1 MKYDAH
7 EIEERWK
14 TFWAAEKVFSFDTS
28 SKEPLYVVDTPPPY
42 VSADHLHA
50 GHIMSYAQAEFIVR
64 YKRMRGFNVYYPMGF
79 DDNGLPTERF
89 VEKKYKVDKS
99 KITRPEFVK
108 LCLNETQKGAAT
120 YRKLWQDLGIS
131 VDWDHTY
138 STINE
143 HSQRVAQTSFI
154 DLYKKGHLYR
164 AEKPVMW
171 CTHCQTTL
179 AQADLEDMKRDTNF
193 VHIEV
198 PIEGGGTL
206 TFATTRPEMYP
217 SCVGISVNPDDERY
231 KQFVGK
237 IITMPLTNKKVL
249 LTTDE
254 KIDPKFGTGVVYYC
268 SSGDAQFLD
277 WEMRHSIAGEDK
289 KYILGPDGRMNK
301 GAGKYEGLTVTEAKQ
316 QITADL
322 AELGVVR
329 KVEKIEQV
337 VNVHERCD
345 TPIEYIT
352 SKQWFIK
359 IADQKDKWLELGR
372 QIKWYPENRRNDYE
386 TWVNGLN
393 WDWCVS
399 RQRYYGVPIPVWYDK
414 KTGEPVFPDI
424 TELPVDPTQYTP
436 KGYKAEDLLPEN
448 DVLDTWATSSLS
460 PQIIAGLVEGG
471 EVQKQLYPAT
481 LRPNAFE
488 IIRTWDFYSIVR
500 GYYENGHL
508 PFRDVMV
515 SGHGLAEDGRKM
527 SKRLGNYMPSQD
539 LINTYGADAVRY
551 WATGARLGQ
560 NLRFS
565 TKEVEMGHKTA
576 MKLYN
581 VARFLSMHIETTGDG
596 TPDHADVW
604 IIQELNAAIKDASK
618 AFDKYAYSH
627 ARDILDGFFWSKFT
641 DYYIE
646 FIKYRLFGE
655 DANSKMAAVATL
667 KTAFLAILKMYAPLM
682 PFITE
687 QIYQDLYRNE
697 GSAKSIHLSEWPKSL
712 EMTGKLD
719 TNDFE
724 NALAAIDEIRKYKA
738 QENMSL
744 GKELDNYNL
753 KTKID
758 QAKYGEFIQN
768 VGRIK
773 NLAIIDT

>member
-1 MKYDAH
+1 MKYDAK

-14 TFWAAEKVFSFDTS
+14 TFWAAEKVFNFDETS
-28 SKEPLYVVDTPPPY
+28 TAPLYVVDTPPPY

-64 YKRMRGFNVYYPMGF
+64 YKRMQGFNVYYPMGF

-89 VEKKYKVDKS
+89 IEKKYSIDKS
-99 KITRPEFVK
+99 KITRPNFIK
-108 LCLNETQKGAAT
+108 LCLEETQKGAAT
-120 YRKLWQDLGIS
+120 YRQLWHDLGIS
-131 VDWDHTY
+131 VDWNHTY

-143 HSQRVAQTSFI
+143 HSQRIAQRSFL
-154 DLYKKGHLYR
+154 DLYKKEHLYR

-179 AQADLEDMKRDTNF
+179 AQADLDDLTRETEF
-193 VHIEV
+193 VYIEV
-198 PIEGGGTL
+198 PVEGGGSL

-217 SCVGISVNPDDERY
+217 SCVGISVHPDDERY
-231 KQFVGK
+231 QKYIGK
-237 IITMPLTNKKVL
+237 IITMPLTNEKIL

-254 KIDPKFGTGVVYYC
+254 KIDPTFGTGVVYYC

-277 WEMRHSIAGEDK
+277 WEARHSIAKEDK

-301 GAGKYEGLTVTEAKQ
+301 DAGKYEGLTVTEAKQ

-322 AELGVVR
+322 TGLGVVK
-329 KVEKIEQV
+329 KVERIQQV

-345 TPIEYIT
+345 TPIEYVT

-359 IADQKDKWLELGR
+359 IVDQKEKWLELGR
-372 QIKWYPENRRNDYE
+372 QINWYPESRRNDYE

-393 WDWCVS
+393 WDWCIS
-399 RQRYYGVPIPVWYDK
+399 RQRYYGVPIPIWYDK
-414 KTGEPVFPDI
+414 ETGEPVLPEES
-424 TELPVDPTQYTP
+424 ELPVDPTQYTP
-436 KGYKAEDLLPEN
+436 KGYKTEDLIPEA
-448 DVLDTWATSSLS
+448 DVLDTWATSSVS
-460 PQIIAGLVEGG
+460 PQIISELIKDKN
-471 EVQKQLYPAT
+471 VQEKLYPAT

-508 PFRDVMV
+508 PFRDVMI

-539 LINTYGADAVRY
+539 LLDKYGADAIRY

-576 MKLYN
+576 VKLHN
-581 VARFLSMHIETTGDG
+581 VARFVAMHTDTGKSG
-596 TPDHADVW
+596 KQEHADAW
-604 IIQELNAAIKDASK
+604 ILKELNACIVAATK
-618 AFDKYAYSH
+618 AFDDYSYSQ
-627 ARDILDGFFWSKFT
+627 ARDVLDGFFWSKFT
-641 DYYIE
+641 DYYLE

-655 DANSKMAAVATL
+655 DEASKDAAIATL
-667 KTAFLAILKMYAPLM
+667 RTVFLAVLKMYAPLM

-687 QIYQDLYRNE
+687 QIYQDLYKDKERT
-697 GSAKSIHLSEWPKSL
+697 KSVHISTWPKVLQLDPSL
-712 EMTGKLD
+712 D
-719 TNDFE
+719 IHDF
-724 NALAAIDEIRKYKA
+724 NQAIAAIDEVRKYKA
-738 QENMSL
+738 QESMSL
-744 GKELDNYNL
+744 GKELEEYSLTTPIDV
-753 KTKID
+753 TK
-758 QAKYGEFIQN
+758 YSELVRG

-773 NLAIIDT
+773 ILK

>member
-1 MKYDAH
+1 MKYDAK

-14 TFWAAEKVFSFDTS
+14 TFWATEKVFKFDETS
-28 SKEPLYVVDTPPPY
+28 TAPLYVVDTPPPY

-64 YKRMRGFNVYYPMGF
+64 YKRMQGFNVYYPMGF

-89 VEKKYKVDKS
+89 IEKKYSIDKS
-99 KITRPEFVK
+99 KITRPNFIK
-108 LCLNETQKGAAT
+108 LCLEETQKGAAT
-120 YRKLWQDLGIS
+120 YRQLWHDLGIS
-131 VDWDHTY
+131 VDWNHTY

-143 HSQRVAQTSFI
+143 HSQRIAQRSFL
-154 DLYKKGHLYR
+154 DLYKKEHLYR
-164 AEKPVMW
+164 AEKPIMW

-179 AQADLEDMKRDTNF
+179 AQADLDDLTRETEF
-193 VHIEV
+193 VYIEV
-198 PIEGGGTL
+198 PVEGGGSL

-217 SCVGISVNPDDERY
+217 SCVGISVHPDDERY
-231 KQFVGK
+231 QKYIGK
-237 IITMPLTNKKVL
+237 IITMPLTNEKIL

-254 KIDPKFGTGVVYYC
+254 KIDPTFGTGVVYYC

-277 WEMRHSIAGEDK
+277 WEARHSIAKEDK

-301 GAGKYEGLTVTEAKQ
+301 DAGKYEGLTVTEAKQ

-322 AELGVVR
+322 TRLGVV
-329 KVEKIEQV
+329 KKIERIQQV

-345 TPIEYIT
+345 TPIEYVT

-359 IADQKDKWLELGR
+359 IVDQKEKWLELGR
-372 QIKWYPENRRNDYE
+372 QINWYPESRRNDYE

-393 WDWCVS
+393 WDWCIS

-414 KTGEPVFPDI
+414 ETGEPVLPDES
-424 TELPVDPTQYTP
+424 ELPVDPTQYTP
-436 KGYKAEDLLPEN
+436 KGYKTEDLIPEA
-448 DVLDTWATSSLS
+448 DVLDTWATSSVS
-460 PQIIAGLVEGG
+460 PQIISELIKDKN
-471 EVQKQLYPAT
+471 VQEKLYPAT

-508 PFRDVMV
+508 PFRDVMI

-539 LINTYGADAVRY
+539 LLDKYGADAIRY

-576 MKLYN
+576 VKLHN
-581 VARFLSMHIETTGDG
+581 VARFVAMHTDTGKSG
-596 TPDHADVW
+596 KQEHADAW
-604 IIQELNAAIKDASK
+604 ILKELNACIVAATK
-618 AFDKYAYSH
+618 AFDDYSYSQ
-627 ARDILDGFFWSKFT
+627 ARDVLDGFFWSKFT
-641 DYYIE
+641 DYYLE

-655 DANSKMAAVATL
+655 DEASKDAAIATL
-667 KTAFLAILKMYAPLM
+667 RIVFLAVLKMYAPLM

-687 QIYQDLYRNE
+687 QIYQDLYKDQKRT
-697 GSAKSIHLSEWPKSL
+697 KSVHISMWPKVLQLDPSL
-712 EMTGKLD
+712 D
-719 TNDFE
+719 IHDF
-724 NALAAIDEIRKYKA
+724 NQAIAAIDEVRKYKA
-738 QENMSL
+738 QEGMSL
-744 GKELDNYNL
+744 GKELEEYSLTTPIDV
-753 KTKID
+753 TK
-758 QAKYGEFIQN
+758 YSELVRG

-773 NLAIIDT
+773 ILK

>member
-1 MKYDAH
+1 
-7 EIEERWK
+7 
-14 TFWAAEKVFSFDTS
+14 
-28 SKEPLYVVDTPPPY
+28 
-42 VSADHLHA
+42 
-50 GHIMSYAQAEFIVR
+50 MSYAQAEFIVR

-108 LCLNETQKGAAT
+108 LCLEETQKGAAT
-120 YRKLWQDLGIS
+120 YRQLWQDLGIS
-131 VDWDHTY
+131 VDWNHTY

-143 HSQRVAQTSFI
+143 HSQRIAQASFI
-154 DLYKKGHLYR
+154 DLYNKGHLYR

-171 CTHCQTTL
+171 CIHCQTTL
-179 AQADLEDMKRDTNF
+179 AQADLEDMKRETDF

-198 PIEGGGTL
+198 PVEGGGML

-217 SCVGISVNPDDERY
+217 SCVGISIHPGDKRY
-231 KQFVGK
+231 QKYVGK
-237 IITMPLTNKKVL
+237 IVTMPLTNKKLL

-254 KIDPKFGTGVVYYC
+254 KIDPGFGTGVVYYC

-277 WEMRHSIAGEDK
+277 WETRHPIADTDK
-289 KYILGPDGRMNK
+289 VYLLGPDGHMNAN
-301 GAGKYEGLTVTEAKQ
+301 AGKYEGLTITEAKL

-322 AELGVVR
+322 TELGVVK

-359 IADQKDKWLELGR
+359 IAGQKEKWLEQGR
-372 QIKWYPENRRNDYE
+372 QINWYPESRRNDYE
-386 TWVNGLN
+386 TWVNGLV

-399 RQRYYGVPIPVWYDK
+399 RQRYYGVPIPIWYDK
-414 KTGEPVFPDI
+414 KTGEPVLPDI
-424 TELPVDPTQYTP
+424 SELPVDPTQYTP
-436 KGYKAEDLLPEN
+436 RGYKAEDLLPEN

-460 PQIIAGLVEGG
+460 PQIIAGLIKAE
-471 EVQKQLYPAT
+471 ETQKRLYPAT

-508 PFRDVMV
+508 PFRDIMI
-515 SGHGLAEDGRKM
+515 SGHGLAEDGRKL
-527 SKRLGNYMPSQD
+527 SKRLSNYLPSQE
-539 LINTYGADAVRY
+539 LIAKYGADAIRY

-560 NLRFS
+560 NLHFS
-565 TKEVEMGHKTA
+565 ETEIGMGHKTA
-576 MKLYN
+576 VKLHN
-581 VARFLSMHIETTGDG
+581 VARFLSMHIETTDDG
-596 TPDHADVW
+596 ELEHADAW
-604 IIQELNAAIKDASK
+604 ILHELNATIQGVTK
-618 AFDKYAYSH
+618 AFEEYAYSR
-627 ARDILDGFFWSKFT
+627 ARDILDGFFWSKFA

-655 DANSKMAAVATL
+655 DASSKTAAIQTL
-667 KTAFLAILKMYAPLM
+667 KAVFLAVLKMYAPIM

-687 QIYQDLYRNE
+687 QIYQDLYKERE
-697 GSAKSIHLSEWPKSL
+697 GVKSIHLNSWPE
-712 EMTGKLD
+712 EMALNSD
-719 TNDFE
+719 LHIDDFPQ
-724 NALAAIDEIRKYKA
+724 ALAAIDEIRKHKA
-738 QENMSL
+738 EQQLSL
-744 GKELDNYNL
+744 GKELDSYTL
-753 KTKID
+753 KTQLDLI
-758 QAKYGEFIQN
+758 KYDELVRK

-773 NLAIIDT
+773 EIKR

>member
-14 TFWAAEKVFSFDTS
+14 AFWATENVFSFDATS
-28 SKEPLYVVDTPPPY
+28 KAPLYVVDTPPPY

-108 LCLNETQKGAAT
+108 LCLEETQKGAAT
-120 YRKLWQDLGIS
+120 YRSLWQDLGIS
-131 VDWDHTY
+131 VDWKYTY

-143 HSQRVAQTSFI
+143 HSQRIAQTSFI

-179 AQADLEDMKRDTNF
+179 AQADLEDMKRETDF

-198 PIEGGGTL
+198 PVEDGGVL

-217 SCVGISVNPDDERY
+217 SCVGISVHPDDERY
-231 KQFVGK
+231 QKYIGK
-237 IITMPLTNKKVL
+237 IITMPLTHKKIL

-254 KIDPKFGTGVVYYC
+254 EIDPKFGTGVVYYC

-277 WEMRHSIAGEDK
+277 WETRHPIADADK
-289 KYILGPDGRMNK
+289 TYILGADGRMNED
-301 GAGKYEGLTVTEAKQ
+301 AGKYKGLTVSEAKQ
-316 QITADL
+316 QIVADL
-322 AELGVVR
+322 TELGTV
-329 KVEKIEQV
+329 KKIEKIEQI

-345 TPIEYIT
+345 TPIEYVT

-359 IADQKDKWLELGR
+359 ITDQKEKWLELGN
-372 QIKWYPENRRNDYE
+372 QVKWYPESRRNDFE
-386 TWVNGLN
+386 TWVNGLS
-393 WDWCVS
+393 WDWCIS

-414 KTGEPVFPDI
+414 KTGEPVIPRLD
-424 TELPVDPTQYTP
+424 ELPVDPTQYTP
-436 KGYKAEDLLPEN
+436 KGYKAKDLIPEL

-460 PQIIAGLVEGG
+460 PQIIAGLVKNE
-471 EVQKQLYPAT
+471 EMQKSLYPAT

-515 SGHGLAEDGRKM
+515 SGHGLAEDGRKL
-527 SKRLGNYMPSQD
+527 SKRLGNYIPSQELVD
-539 LINTYGADAVRY
+539 KYGADAIRY

-565 TKEVEMGHKTA
+565 ETEIGMGHKTA
-576 MKLYN
+576 VKLYN
-581 VARFLSMHIETTGDG
+581 VARFVSMHPEAANQGKLEF
-596 TPDHADVW
+596 ADAW
-604 IIQELNAAIKDASK
+604 ILQELNATIKGVTM
-618 AFDKYAYSH
+618 AFEEYAYSR
-627 ARDILDGFFWSKFT
+627 ARDVLDSFFWSKFT

-655 DANSKMAAVATL
+655 DASSKLAAVATL
-667 KTAFLAILKMYAPLM
+667 KTVFLAVLKMYAPIV

-687 QIYQDLYRNE
+687 QIYQDLYKE
-697 GSAKSIHLSEWPKSL
+697 KEEAKSIHLSSWPEEL
-712 EMTGKLD
+712 ILNNDLD
-719 TNDFE
+719 IDDFAQ
-724 NALAAIDEIRKYKA
+724 ALTAIDEIRKYKA
-738 QENMSL
+738 EQQVSL
-744 GKELDNYNL
+744 GKELEEYKLSLTVNY
-753 KTKID
+753 D
-758 QAKYGEFIQN
+758 KYGDFIQK
-768 VGRIK
+768 VGRIR
-773 NLAIIDT
+773 NLRAS

>member
-7 EIEERWK
+7 AIEERWK
-14 TFWAAEKVFSFDTS
+14 AFWATENVFSFNAS
-28 SKEPLYVVDTPPPY
+28 SKAPLYVVDTPPPY

-89 VEKKYKVDKS
+89 VEKKYAVDKS
-99 KITRPEFVK
+99 KISRPEFVK
-108 LCLNETQKGAAT
+108 LCLKETQKGAET

-131 VDWDHTY
+131 VDWNHTY

-143 HSQRVAQTSFI
+143 HSQRTAQTSFI

-179 AQADLEDMKRDTNF
+179 AQADLEDMKRETDF

-198 PIEGGGTL
+198 PVEGGGAL
-206 TFATTRPEMYP
+206 VFATTRPEMYP
-217 SCVGISVNPDDERY
+217 SCVGISVHPDDERY
-231 KQFVGK
+231 KRYIGK
-237 IITMPLTNKKVL
+237 VITMPLTNKKLL

-254 KIDPKFGTGVVYYC
+254 RIDPNFGTGVVYYC

-277 WEMRHSIAGEDK
+277 WETRHPIADADK
-289 KYILGPDGRMNK
+289 TYILGADGRMND
-301 GAGKYEGLTVTEAKQ
+301 GAGKYKGLTITEARR

-322 AELGVVR
+322 TKLGVVK
-329 KVEKIEQV
+329 KVEKIEQI

-372 QIKWYPENRRNDYE
+372 QIKWYPESRRNDYE
-386 TWVNGLN
+386 TWVNGLV

-414 KTGEPVFPDI
+414 KTGEPVFP
-424 TELPVDPTQYTP
+424 TAAELPVDPTQYTP
-436 KGYKAEDLLPEN
+436 KGYKTEDLIPEN

-460 PQIIAGLVEGG
+460 PQIIAGLVKG
-471 EVQKQLYPAT
+471 EETQRRLYPAT

-508 PFRDVMV
+508 PFCDVMI
-515 SGHGLAEDGRKM
+515 SGHGLAEDGRKL
-527 SKRLGNYMPSQD
+527 SKRLGNYLPSQE
-539 LINTYGADAVRY
+539 LIDKYGADAIRY

-565 TKEVEMGHKTA
+565 ETEIGMGHKTA
-576 MKLYN
+576 VKLYN
-581 VARFLSMHIETTGDG
+581 VARFLSMHIESAGDG
-596 TPDHADVW
+596 ELEHADVW
-604 IIQELNAAIKDASK
+604 IMQELNAAIKGATR
-618 AFDKYAYSH
+618 AFDEYSYSR
-627 ARDILDGFFWSKFT
+627 ARDILDGFFWAKFT

-646 FIKYRLFGE
+646 FIKYRLFG
-655 DANSKMAAVATL
+655 DNLGSKAAAVATL
-667 KTAFLAILKMYAPLM
+667 ETVFLAILKMYAPLM

-687 QIYQDLYRNE
+687 QIYQDLYRSDD
-697 GSAKSIHLSEWPKSL
+697 GAKSIHLSEWPKPVDP
-712 EMTGKLD
+712 TTALD
-719 TNDFE
+719 VADF
-724 NALAAIDEIRKYKA
+724 AQAIAAIDEVRKYKA
-738 QENMSL
+738 QENVSL
-744 GKELDNYNL
+744 GKELDSYIL
-753 KTKID
+753 KTKIN
-758 QAKYGEFIQN
+758 QTKYGELVRN

-773 NLAIIDT
+773 RLVIVDS

>member
-14 TFWAAEKVFSFDTS
+14 TFWATENIFSFDEQS
-28 SKEPLYVVDTPPPY
+28 QAPLYVVDTPPPY

-89 VEKKYKVDKS
+89 IEKKYKVDKS

-108 LCLNETQKGAAT
+108 LCLEETKKGAET
-120 YRKLWQDLGIS
+120 YRLLWQDLGIS
-131 VDWDHTY
+131 VDWNYTY
-138 STINE
+138 STIDQ
-143 HSQRVAQTSFI
+143 HSQKVAQTSFI

-179 AQADLEDMKRDTNF
+179 AQADLEDMQRETDF

-198 PIEGGGTL
+198 PVEDDGALI
-206 TFATTRPEMYP
+206 FATTRPEMYP
-217 SCVGISVNPDDERY
+217 SCVGISVHPDDERY
-231 KQFVGK
+231 KKYIGK
-237 IITMPLTNKKVL
+237 IVTMPLTNKKLL

-254 KIDPKFGTGVVYYC
+254 KIDPQFGTGVVYYC
-268 SSGDAQFLD
+268 SSGDTQFLD
-277 WEMRHSIAGEDK
+277 WEARHPIAEADK
-289 KYILGPDGRMNK
+289 IYILGPEGRMNET
-301 GAGKYEGLTVTEAKQ
+301 AGKYQGLTVVETKQ
-316 QITADL
+316 QIIADL
-322 AELGVVR
+322 TELGAVK
-329 KVEKIEQV
+329 KVEEIVQT

-345 TPIEYIT
+345 TPIEYVT

-359 IADQKDKWLELGR
+359 IADQKEKWLELGN
-372 QIKWYPENRRNDYE
+372 QVQWHPESRHSDYE
-386 TWVNGLN
+386 NWVNGLN
-393 WDWCVS
+393 WDWCIS
-399 RQRYYGVPIPVWYDK
+399 RQRYYGVPIPIWYDK
-414 KTGEPVFPDI
+414 VSGEPVMPGLD
-424 TELPVDPTQYTP
+424 ELPVDPTQYTP
-436 KGYKAEDLLPEN
+436 KGYRPEDLVPET

-460 PQIIAGLVEGG
+460 PQIIAGLVKDETM
-471 EVQKQLYPAT
+471 QTKLYPAT

-508 PFRDVMV
+508 PFHDVMI
-515 SGHGLAEDGRKM
+515 SGHGLAEDGRKL
-527 SKRLGNYMPSQD
+527 SKRLGNYIPSQE
-539 LINTYGADAVRY
+539 LVEKYGADAIRY

-565 TKEVEMGHKTA
+565 ETEIGMGHKTA
-576 MKLYN
+576 VKLHN
-581 VARFLSMHIETTGDG
+581 VARFVSIHQETADQGALE
-596 TPDHADVW
+596 HADAW
-604 IIQELNAAIKDASK
+604 IIQELNATIKEVTT
-618 AFDKYAYSH
+618 AFEEYAYSR
-627 ARDILDGFFWSKFT
+627 ARDILDSFFWSKFT

-646 FIKYRLFGE
+646 FVKYRLFG
-655 DANSKMAAVATL
+655 DDPNSKSAAVVTL
-667 KTAFLAILKMYAPLM
+667 KTVFLAILKMYAPVM

-697 GSAKSIHLSEWPKSL
+697 EDAKSLHLSTWPGVEKPSD
-712 EMTGKLD
+712 ELD
-719 TNDFE
+719 ISDFVQ
-724 NALAAIDEIRKYKA
+724 ALAAIDEIRKYKA

-744 GKELDNYNL
+744 GKELDSYNL
-753 KTKID
+753 KVEVD
-758 QAKYGEFIQN
+758 RGKYGELIQH

-773 NLAIIDT
+773 TLMSLQ

>member
-1 MKYDAH
+1 MKYNAH
-7 EIEERWK
+7 EIEEKWK
-14 TFWAAEKVFSFDTS
+14 AFWATENVFSFDTQS
-28 SKEPLYVVDTPPPY
+28 QAPLYVVDTPPPY

-89 VEKKYKVDKS
+89 VEKKYKVDKN

-108 LCLNETQKGAAT
+108 LCLDETQKGAAN
-120 YRKLWQDLGIS
+120 YRQLWQDLGIS
-131 VDWDHTY
+131 VDWNYTY

-143 HSQRVAQTSFI
+143 HAQRVAQTSFI
-154 DLYKKGHLYR
+154 NLYKKDHLYR

-179 AQADLEDMKRDTNF
+179 AQADLEDLQRETDF

-198 PIEGGGTL
+198 PIEGGGEL

-217 SCVGISVNPDDERY
+217 SCVGISVHPSDKRY
-231 KQFVGK
+231 VKYIGK
-237 IITMPLTNKKVL
+237 IITLPLTGKKLL

-254 KIDPKFGTGVVYYC
+254 KIDPTFGTGVVYYC

-277 WEMRHSIAGEDK
+277 WETRHLIADSEK
-289 KYILGPDGRMNK
+289 IYILGANGRMNTN
-301 GAGKYEGLTVTEAKQ
+301 AGKYEGLSIAEAKQ
-316 QITADL
+316 QVIADL
-322 AELGVVR
+322 TAVGVVR
-329 KVEKIEQV
+329 RVEKIEQT

-345 TPIEYIT
+345 TPIEYVT

-359 IADQKDKWLELGR
+359 IADQKEKWLELGK
-372 QIKWYPENRRNDYE
+372 QINWYPESRRSDYE

-393 WDWCVS
+393 WDWCIS
-399 RQRYYGVPIPVWYDK
+399 RQRYYGVPIPVWYNR
-414 KTGEPVFPDI
+414 KTGEPVLPDMS
-424 TELPVDPTQYTP
+424 ELPVDPTQYIP
-436 KGYKAEDLLPEN
+436 KGHKAEDLLPEH

-460 PQIIAGLVEGG
+460 PQIISELVKNKG
-471 EVQKQLYPAT
+471 VQQRLYPAT

-508 PFRDVMV
+508 PFRDIMI
-515 SGHGLAEDGRKM
+515 SGHGLAEDGRKL
-527 SKRLGNYMPSQD
+527 SKRLGNYTPSQE
-539 LINTYGADAVRY
+539 LVEKYGADAIRY

-565 TKEVEMGHKTA
+565 ETEIGMGHKTA
-576 MKLYN
+576 MKLHN
-581 VARFLSMHIETTGDG
+581 VARFLSMHSDTVDEGRLE
-596 TPDHADVW
+596 HADVW
-604 IIQELNAAIKDASK
+604 ILKELNKTTQAVTDA
-618 AFDKYAYSH
+618 FEEYAYSR
-627 ARDILDGFFWSKFT
+627 ARDLLDNFFWSKFA
-641 DYYIE
+641 DYYVE
-646 FIKYRLFGE
+646 FIKYRLFG
-655 DANSKMAAVATL
+655 DNIASKAAAVATL
-667 KTAFLAILKMYAPLM
+667 KTVSLAILKMYAPIM

-697 GSAKSIHLSEWPKSL
+697 NNKKSIHLSCWPESVEL
-712 EMTGKLD
+712 TDALD
-719 TNDFE
+719 VSDFAQAIE
-724 NALAAIDEIRKYKA
+724 AIDEVRKYKA
-738 QENMSL
+738 QEKMSL
-744 GKELDNYNL
+744 GKELDSYEL
-753 KTKID
+753 KTKIN
-758 QAKYGEFIQN
+758 QSKYGDLIRH

-773 NLAIIDT
+773 NLKA

>member
-14 TFWAAEKVFSFDTS
+14 AFWATENVFSFDATS
-28 SKEPLYVVDTPPPY
+28 KAPLYVVDTPPPY

-108 LCLNETQKGAAT
+108 LCLEETQKGAAT
-120 YRKLWQDLGIS
+120 YRRLWQDLGIS
-131 VDWDHTY
+131 VDWNHTY

-143 HSQRVAQTSFI
+143 HSQRIAQTSFI
-154 DLYKKGHLYR
+154 DLYKKGYLYR

-179 AQADLEDMKRDTNF
+179 AQADLEDMKRETDF

-217 SCVGISVNPDDERY
+217 SCVGISVHPDDERY
-231 KQFVGK
+231 KQYVGK
-237 IITMPLTNKKVL
+237 VITMPLTNRKLL

-254 KIDPKFGTGVVYYC
+254 KIDPQFGTGVVYYC

-277 WEMRHSIAGEDK
+277 WETRHPVADSDK
-289 KYILGPDGRMNK
+289 TYILGADGRMNAS
-301 GAGKYEGLTVTEAKQ
+301 AGKYEGLTVTEVKQ
-316 QITADL
+316 QIIADL
-322 AELGVVR
+322 SELGVV
-329 KVEKIEQV
+329 KKIEKIEQI

-359 IADQKDKWLELGR
+359 IADQKDKWLELGQ
-372 QIKWYPENRRNDYE
+372 QIKWYPQSRRNDYE
-386 TWVNGLN
+386 NWVNCLV

-399 RQRYYGVPIPVWYDK
+399 RQRYYGVPIPVWYNK
-414 KTGEPVFPDI
+414 KTGEPVLPDAS
-424 TELPVDPTQYTP
+424 ELPVDPTQYTP

-460 PQIIAGLVEGG
+460 PQIIAGLVKDEGA
-471 EVQKQLYPAT
+471 KRRLYPAT

-508 PFRDVMV
+508 PFHDVMV
-515 SGHGLAEDGRKM
+515 SGHGLAEDGRKL
-527 SKRLGNYMPSQD
+527 SKRLGNYMPSQE
-539 LINTYGADAVRY
+539 LIDKYGADAIRY

-565 TKEVEMGHKTA
+565 ETEIGMGHKTA
-576 MKLYN
+576 VKLYN
-581 VARFLSMHIETTGDG
+581 VARFLEMHIKTEGEG
-596 TPDHADVW
+596 KLEHADVW
-604 IIQELNAAIKDASK
+604 ILQELNAAIEGASK
-618 AFDKYAYSH
+618 AFDEYSYSR

-655 DANSKMAAVATL
+655 DANSKSAAVATL
-667 KTAFLAILKMYAPLM
+667 KTVFLAILKMYAPIM

-687 QIYQDLYRNE
+687 QIYQDLYRE
-697 GSAKSIHLSEWPKSL
+697 KEEAKSIHLSSWPEEL
-712 EMTGKLD
+712 ILNNDLD
-719 TNDFE
+719 IDDFAQ
-724 NALAAIDEIRKYKA
+724 ALTAIDEIRKYKA
-738 QENMSL
+738 EQQVSL
-744 GKELDNYNL
+744 GKELANYNL
-753 KTKID
+753 KTQVD
-758 QAKYGEFIQN
+758 LLKYGKLIKK
-768 VGRIK
+768 VGRIR
-773 NLAIIDT
+773 NLRAS